1 MKVIQKSR
9 DFIII
14 AIISVLL
21 GCSSLIMTV
30 MPYDL
35 NLVKIL
41 LQDTK
46 ILVMNILP
54 VFISMLLLYFATSR
68 VWVSFLVIGVLTFV
82 IAEVNR
88 FKIVFRDD
96 PFVFSDLVLINEA
109 KNMMGKYELFLD
121 GVSLLA
127 IIFII
132 GTTVACFFLVKRRV
146 LNKWIRMAGVVISVI
161 VMITT
166 INHFYFKD
174 TSIYKKTWHAEF
186 GNEWKDGNQYM
197 SRGVVYSFI
206 RSIPDAFVT
215 PPDGYD
221 KKEMDSFF
229 SQYEEKDIPEEQKVH
244 VISIMLEAYNDFS
257 QFEGVEFV
265 DDPYKNFHA
274 LQADSYHGKLFT
286 DIFAAGTISTE
297 RSFLTGY
304 DDASAP
310 DRNTESFVQYFKRQ
324 GYYTEAM
331 HPCYG
336 WFYDRLNVNENLGF
350 VNFDHADNAYVDIP
364 DSEIERPK
372 YHNLLSD
379 YDFFDYITE
388 GYEAALKRGEMYF
401 NFSVTYQN
409 HGPYYNGVESSL
421 VYLERK
427 EDYIESEYN
436 ILNNYLRGIAYTD
449 EALQKLR
456 DYVDA
461 QMEPIVLILFGD
473 HNPWLGDGNS
483 VYSMLGINLDLGTAA
498 GAENYYQTPYVF
510 YANEAAKQSLD
521 KEFTGQG
528 NTVSP
533 MFLMQEFFSYV
544 GWEGSAYMNYLHEL
558 RQDYSVINKV
568 YAKTPDGYIP
578 RAEANEDEKIK
589 QLKFLEYYIKYDK
602 R

>member
-35 NLVKIL
+35 KLVKIL
-41 LQDTK
+41 LQDTN

-68 VWVSFLVIGVLTFV
+68 VWVSFLIIGVVTFV

-132 GTTVACFFLVKRRV
+132 GTTVACFFLVKRRM
-146 LNKWIRMAGVVISVI
+146 LNKWIRMTGVVISVI

-350 VNFDHADNAYVDIP
+350 ENFDHADNAYVDIP

-427 EDYIESEYN
+427 EDYTESEYN

>member
-9 DFIII
+9 DILIII
-14 AIISVLL
+14 GLSVLM
-21 GCSSLIMTV
+21 GCFSLILTTV
-30 MPYDL
+30 PSDL
-35 NLVKIL
+35 KLIKAL
-41 LQDTK
+41 LLDGYVL
-46 ILVMNILP
+46 IMNSWPI
-54 VFISMLLLYFATSR
+54 FISMLILYFLTTR
-68 VWVSFLVIGVLTFV
+68 VWISFLSIAVLTFV

-109 KNMMGKYELFLD
+109 KDMMGKYELFLD
-121 GVSLLA
+121 GVSLLT

-132 GTTVACFFLVKRRV
+132 GTTLACFFLVKRRG
-146 LNKWIRMAGVVISVI
+146 LNKWIRMAGVVLSII
-161 VMITT
+161 VMVTT
-166 INHFYFKD
+166 INQFYFKD
-174 TSIYKKTWHAEF
+174 TNIYKKTWHPEF
-186 GNEWKDGNQYM
+186 GSEWKDGSQYM
-197 SRGVVYSFI
+197 SRGVLYSFI

-215 PPDGYD
+215 SPEEYK
-221 KKEMDSFF
+221 KKEVEAFF
-229 SQYEEKDIPEEQKVH
+229 SKYEEKDIPENQKVH
-244 VISIMLEAYNDFS
+244 IISIMLEAYNDFS

-274 LQADSYHGKLFT
+274 LQQDSYYGKLFT
-286 DIFAAGTISTE
+286 DIFAAGTVNTE

-304 DDASAP
+304 NDTSSP
-310 DRNTESFVQYFKRQ
+310 DRKTESFVQYFKRQ
-324 GYYTEAM
+324 GYYADSM

-336 WFYDRLNVNENLGF
+336 WFYDRQKVNLNLGF
-350 VNFDHADNAYVDIP
+350 DKFDHAANVYVDIP
-364 DSEIERPK
+364 DEELERPR
-372 YHNLLSD
+372 YHGLLSD
-379 YDFFDYITE
+379 YDFFDYIIE
-388 GYEAALKRGEMYF
+388 GYEDTVSKGEKYF

-409 HGPYYNGVESSL
+409 HGQYYNGVESSL

-427 EDYIESEYN
+427 EEYTEAEYN

-461 QMEPIVLILFGD
+461 QTEPIVLILFGD
-473 HNPWLGDGNS
+473 HNPWLGEGNS
-483 VYSMLGINLDLGTAA
+483 VYSMLGIDFDMGTPK
-498 GAENYYQTPYVF
+498 GAENYYQTPYVI
-510 YANEAAKQSLD
+510 YANDVAKASLGKD
-521 KEFTGQG
+521 FKQEG

-558 RQDYSVINKV
+558 REDYSVINKV

-589 QLKFLEYYIKYDK
+589 QLKLLEYYIKYDK